1 MIELNPTSDQWN
13 EIISALPEP
22 HLLQTYQWGE
32 IKRKYGWKPNF
43 LAWKNADG
51 NYSSAAMVLEKQ
63 VNPGGFSTGFSILYA
78 PRGPLL
84 DWSNRRLRQ
93 EILTDLQTFAKR
105 RKAIFIKIDPE
116 IRLGVGIPE
125 TETAFEDAAGQKAV
139 EEIQSTG
146 WIFSREQI
154 QFRNTAVLD
163 ISGSEED
170 WLARM
175 HQKTRYNLRLA
186 MKKGVMVRQGGLDDL
201 QSLYRMYAETSVR
214 DGFIIRDRQY
224 YHDLWSFFIE
234 KGMAVP
240 LVAEVDAE
248 PVAGLILFYFQKRA
262 WYLYGMSR
270 DAHREKMP
278 NYLLQWEA
286 MKIARSKGCQVYDL
300 WGAPD
305 TLTGKDSMQGVFR
318 FKDGLGATLIRTA
331 GAWDYAARPWLY
343 RLYSDILPRIL
354 DIMRRRGRRATR
366 QQIGL

>member
-1 MIELNPTSDQWN
+1 MFELNAATDRWN
-13 EIISALPEP
+13 DNIAGLPDA
-22 HLLQTYQWGE
+22 HLLQTRDWGAF
-32 IKRKYGWKPNF
+32 KHKYGWKPIH
-43 LAWKNADG
+43 LVWKDSEGRISA
-51 NYSSAAMVLEKQ
+51 AAMVLEKR

-84 DWSNRRLRQ
+84 DWSNRGLRR
-93 EILTDLQTFAKR
+93 EVLEDLTHLARR

-116 IRLGVGIPE
+116 IRLGEGIPGTDFAVE
-125 TETAFEDAAGQKAV
+125 HEEGRRTTEEMTAAG
-139 EEIQSTG
+139 
-146 WIFSREQI
+146 WRFSSEQI
-154 QFRNTAVLD
+154 QFRNTAVLNL
-163 ISGSEED
+163 SGLEDD

-186 MKKGVMVRQGGLDDL
+186 VKKGVSVRQGGMNDL

-214 DGFIIRDRQY
+214 DGFVIRDPQY
-224 YHDLWSFFIE
+224 YLNLWGFFIDN
-234 KGMAVP
+234 GMAVP
-240 LVAEVDAE
+240 LLAEVEAE
-248 PVAGLILFYFQKRA
+248 PVAGLILFNFQKRA

-286 MKIARSKGCQVYDL
+286 MKLARAKGCQVYDL

-305 TLTGKDSMQGVFR
+305 TFDEKDAMRGVFR
-318 FKDGLGATLIRTA
+318 FKDGLGAKVVRTA
-331 GAWDYAARPWLY
+331 GAWDFASRPLLF

-354 DIMRRRGRRATR
+354 DLMRRRGREATR